1 MTKKLNKIEEK
12 MLYNYERKFGKEK
25 ADQWRQ
31 KLLDATEEEVEIE
44 ETVETSEIED
54 LKQKIDSLGGEGEY
68 VKIPD
73 GVNAENFIQIW
84 DTLCEIVTDIFYQKV
99 DRGLIVLIKRE
110 GNMIQIQYDGGIVA
124 NPEMTD
130 AEEKIYREIYD
141 MMLKR
146 YGNDLKKVKAKTE
159 EAFKKIQESEE

>member
-1 MTKKLNKIEEK
+1 MTKKLSQKESE
-12 MLYNYERKFGKEK
+12 MLFNYEKKFGKEK

-31 KLLDATEEEVEIE
+31 KLLDATEEIVEVE
-44 ETVETSEIED
+44 ETEINSELED

-99 DRGLIVLIKRE
+99 DRGLVVLIKRE

-124 NPEMTD
+124 YPEMTD
-130 AEEKIYREIYD
+130 AEEKLYREIYD
-141 MMLKR
+141 MMLER
-146 YGNDLKKVKAKTE
+146 YGNDFEKVKAKAE
-159 EAFKKIQESEE
+159 EAFKKMQESEK